1 MRKLFPI
8 ISLVI
13 LIGTV
18 AGCST
23 GNSTAKPDPTDS
35 TTQPAKEEF
44 DAIAAEFNANKV
56 YNGKKFTPSSE
67 EYEDCQVGI
76 NADKF
81 VLI

>member
-1 MRKLFPI
+1 MTSSFSFTRMLLVKGDSMRKLFPI

-44 DAIAAEFNANKV
+44 DAIAAMERGKPKLIQNDLDAEF
-56 YNGKKFTPSSE
+56 
-67 EYEDCQVGI
+67 
-76 NADKF
+76 
-81 VLI
+81 